1 MLFTFFPV
9 FSALPWFLV
18 SFHFFSRMDFSWP
31 FSTFFF
37 IHFFLI
43 ILYGLSIYVFESI
56 ALYNFS
62 FEDEIYKRKNIAFS
76 AVTFGIS
83 LSAAYI
89 VREIFYISQGSL
101 INLFFLWLFTT
112 VLFGFALKSYLL
124 LTDRNLNQ
132 VVLQQDNFAAIS
144 HVGFSW
150 SWAILIASALDTEIK
165 DYTRFMAFTI
175 IQIILSIIIFP
186 IFYKG
191 ISIIFGVK
199 KGIVSRNKARRKGK
213 TIAKEDSQAGIYE
226 ALVFLAT
233 AYFTSMITSQVH
245 FGSFYPPL

>member
-1 MLFTFFPV
+1 MNEIFDKLIIKILITSFVLLVVFLYRYMQVALVNKSKKFSLKAIFPERNT
-9 FSALPWFLV
+9 AHA
-18 SFHFFSRMDFSWP
+18 FHIFSRVLGIAMVLSEFSFFLSDGLFMALFDFFLYS
-31 FSTFFF
+31 
-37 IHFFLI
+37 FFLI
-43 ILYGLSIYVFESI
+43 ILYGLSIYAFESI

-124 LTDRNLNQ
+124 LTDRHLNQ

-150 SWAILIASALDTEIK
+150 SWASLLLLRLTQK
-165 DYTRFMAFTI
+165 
-175 IQIILSIIIFP
+175 
-186 IFYKG
+186 
-191 ISIIFGVK
+191 
-199 KGIVSRNKARRKGK
+199 
-213 TIAKEDSQAGIYE
+213 
-226 ALVFLAT
+226 
-233 AYFTSMITSQVH
+233 
-245 FGSFYPPL
+245 